1 MTGRLP
7 AALEAKAI
15 CRRVE
20 AGGGFAAIIKRG
32 DADRGSLLLLVAER
46 GHVLGLLERRLA
58 PDFEYRWQWAP
69 SSAADP
75 ARLSARL
82 DSDPDCWAIELDI
95 ADAQRFVAE
104 MTASG

>member
-1 MTGRLP
+1 MTDRLP

-15 CRRVE
+15 CRKVE
-20 AGGGFAAIIKRG
+20 SGGGFATIVKRG

-46 GHVLGLLERRLA
+46 GAVLGLLERRLA
-58 PDFEYRWQWAP
+58 EDFAYRWQWTTG
-69 SSAADP
+69 SATEP

-95 ADAQRFVAE
+95 ADAQRFIAE
-104 MTASG
+104 MIASG

>member
-20 AGGGFAAIIKRG
+20 AGGGFAAIVKRG

-58 PDFEYRWQWAP
+58 PDFEYRWQWSP
-69 SSAADP
+69 GSAADP